1 MEILQQK
8 INDNKANHD
17 TLLYDVAIGLL
28 PGIGSMLTRQLVSYC
43 GSSENIFRQTKGK
56 LKKIPGIGEVLAGAI
71 INQNILKDAET
82 ELRLAEKSG
91 TKLLFYTDKNYPER
105 LKHIA
110 DAPTL
115 LYYYGNADLNP
126 ARAIAIVGTR
136 KATEYGR
143 EMVEKLVQELASFS
157 PLIISGLA
165 YGIDIAAHKAS
176 LTNNQQTI
184 GVMASGIDII
194 YPSVHRDT
202 AKKMVNMGGLITE
215 NRFGSKPDAPKF
227 PARNRIIAGMCDAL
241 IVVEAAVKGGA
252 LITADIAASYDRE
265 VFSVPGRLGDNYSE
279 GCNMLIRDHKAHILT
294 SATDLIKMMNW
305 EEGNNKP
312 EKLKVDYSDL
322 NPEESQVVNLL
333 LGRDSVLL
341 DDLSWKSQIP
351 VGRVAATLLNL
362 EFRGIVKSL
371 PGKKYK
377 LIAG

>member
-1 MEILQQK
+1 MEILEL
-8 INDNKANHD
+8 NSNAYELSGE
-17 TLLYDVAIGLL
+17 TLLYDVAVGML

-71 INQNILKDAET
+71 INQNILKDAEA
-82 ELRLAEKSG
+82 ELRLAEKTG
-91 TKLLFYTDKNYPER
+91 TKLLFYTNKNYPER
-105 LKHIA
+105 LRQIA

-126 ARAIAIVGTR
+126 PKAIGIVGTR
-136 KATEYGR
+136 KATDYGR
-143 EMVEKLVQELASFS
+143 DMVEKIIEGLAPFS

-176 LTNNQQTI
+176 LANNQKTI

-215 NRFGSKPDAPKF
+215 NRFGAKPDAPKF

-241 IVVEAAVKGGA
+241 IVVEAAEKGGA
-252 LITADIAASYDRE
+252 LITADIASSYDRE
-265 VFSVPGRLGDNYSE
+265 VFAVPGRLGDKYSE

-294 SATDLIKMMNW
+294 SASDLIKMMNW
-305 EEGNNKP
+305 EQESRKP
-312 EKLKVDYSDL
+312 TQVKADLSDL
-322 NPEESQVVNLL
+322 DPEEIQVVNLL
-333 LGRDSVLL
+333 LGRDGVLL
-341 DDLSWKSQIP
+341 DDLSWKSRIS
-351 VGRVAATLLNL
+351 VSKLAALLLNL
-362 EFRGIVKSL
+362 EFRGLVKSL

-377 LIAG
+377 LC

>member
-1 MEILQQK
+1 MEILQK
-8 INDNKANHD
+8 NNDTNKASREA
-17 TLLYDVAIGLL
+17 LLYDVAVGLL

-82 ELRLAEKSG
+82 ELKLAEKTG
-91 TKLLFYTDKNYPER
+91 TKLLFYTNKNYPER
-105 LKHIA
+105 LRHIA

-126 ARAIAIVGTR
+126 PKAIGIVGTR
-136 KATEYGR
+136 KATDYGK
-143 EMVEKLVQELASFS
+143 EMVDKIIEDLTPLS

-194 YPSVHRDT
+194 YPAIHRET
-202 AKKMVNMGGLITE
+202 AKKMVSMGGLITE

-241 IVVEAAVKGGA
+241 IVVEAAEKGGA
-252 LITADIAASYDRE
+252 LITADIAAGYDRE
-265 VFSVPGRLGDNYSE
+265 VFAVPGRLGDKYSE

-294 SATDLIKMMNW
+294 SAADLIKMMNW
-305 EEGNNKP
+305 EEGNQKP
-312 EKLKVDYSDL
+312 EPLKVDHCDL
-322 NPEESQVVNLL
+322 NPEENQVVNLL
-333 LGRDSVLL
+333 LGRDGMLL

-351 VGRVAATLLNL
+351 VSKMAALLLNL
-362 EFRGIVKSL
+362 EFRGLVKSL
-371 PGKKYK
+371 PGKRYK
-377 LIAG
+377 LC